1 LVITRNRAK
10 PLRRE
15 ALSAAEAAKHL
26 QSSLCVLVERRTTVL
41 IKRKLLY
48 VVALRG
54 HHRLPRQVVQY
65 IGLYNPEIIR
75 PGLSLMF
82 RVTGI

>member
-15 ALSAAEAAKHL
+15 ALSAAEATEHL
-26 QSSLCVLVERRTTVL
+26 QSSLYVLVERRTTAV

-48 VVALRG
+48 LVALRG
-54 HHRLPRQVVQY
+54 PHRLPTQVGQY
-65 IGLYNPEIIR
+65 IGLCNPEIIL
-75 PGLSLMF
+75 PGLS
-82 RVTGI
+82 